1 MVARGG
7 REGKWRVTA
16 NGYGIY
22 FGGAKNILEL
32 NSHMAKPC
40 EYTKVHWIVHFKR
53 MNLTE

>member
-1 MVARGG
+1 MSG

-32 NSHMAKPC
+32 NSHMVKPC